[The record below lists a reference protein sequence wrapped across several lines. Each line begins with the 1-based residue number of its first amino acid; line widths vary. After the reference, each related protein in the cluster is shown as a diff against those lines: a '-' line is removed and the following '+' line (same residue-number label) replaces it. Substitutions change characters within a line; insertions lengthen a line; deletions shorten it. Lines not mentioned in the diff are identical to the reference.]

1 VREGLGPT
9 GRLWATDSSPDATL
23 TGDVH
28 AGGSRS
34 APKQGRWGGLPGGAP
49 AQSQAARVKNGLNRF
64 QNSNSSKMFNFLK
77 F

>member
-34 APKQGRWGGLPGGAP
+34 APKQGRWGGGG
-49 AQSQAARVKNGLNRF
+49 F
-64 QNSNSSKMFNFLK
+64 QVGPRHSLRRRGSKMV
-77 F
+77 